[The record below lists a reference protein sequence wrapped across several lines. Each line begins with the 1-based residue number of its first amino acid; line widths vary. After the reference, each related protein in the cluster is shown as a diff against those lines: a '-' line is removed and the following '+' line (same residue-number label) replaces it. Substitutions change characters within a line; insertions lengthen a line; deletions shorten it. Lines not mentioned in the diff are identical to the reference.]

1 MMART
6 RVKTNVKV
14 EGAAAG
20 FVEFGCCPVFTYT
33 EGLLTSIMFHD
44 NKTKTLEYIDGVLNT
59 TTFFNGATTIT
70 KSLHYVDGILTNIT
84 ET

>member
-1 MMART
+1 MTRT
-6 RVKTNVKV
+6 RVKTNVRV

-20 FVEFGCCPVFTYT
+20 FVEVGCCPIFTYT
-33 EGLLTSIMFHD
+33 EGLLTSILFND
-44 NKTKTLEYIDGVLNT
+44 SKTKTLEYVDGVLST
-59 TTFFNGATTIT
+59 TTFFNGDTTIT